1 MGLFTGTKAK
11 KLAKELTETKKQLE
25 RMRQEMEESIREQQ
39 ELEISL
45 WKMETEIRKYQHRE
59 KRAGEILKY
68 EYWKR
73 IAPLYTMNQEEL
85 KRIVR
90 LDNLFYDSE
99 SDMFGVV
106 ESYCLQCG
114 KALQARYFGQEL
126 EALRY
131 MAVRQALGI
140 APAFDT
146 CMECY
151 RSSLEICA

>member
-1 MGLFTGTKAK
+1 M
-11 KLAKELTETKKQLE
+11 LE
-25 RMRQEMEESIREQQ
+25 RTKQKLDESSKEQE
-39 ELEISL
+39 ELEIRL
-45 WKMETEIRKYQHRE
+45 WKMEGEIRKHQYME
-59 KRAGEILKY
+59 KRARDVLKY

-73 IAPLYTMNQEEL
+73 LDPLYTMNEEEL
-85 KRIVR
+85 KHSVR

-99 SDMFGVV
+99 TDRFGVV

-114 KALQARYFGQEL
+114 KALQARYFESEL

-131 MAVRQALGI
+131 MAVRQVLGI

-151 RSSLEICA
+151 QSSMEICA